1 MLYYTVSFH
10 SYILSNILIRS
21 AEDSTM
27 SFNSTGR
34 INALVVT
41 IDHSW
46 FLSEHFQM
54 TADSKI
60 LTSISCICYLSYS
73 EVSTVCQGLEENP
86 NGHPQVRGNYW
97 GCLRTR
103 QNPSKLKIFPQVHFE
118 VKLYE
123 LIYRQQWSLWSP
135 AVYSDKQTWDIF
147 CLKDKW
153 WCKSMYDR
161 FILTTFNEL
170 INRALYSLSVVNV

>member
-41 IDHSW
+41 IDYSW

-86 NGHPQVRGNYW
+86 SCHPQVRGNYW

-123 LIYRQQWSLWSP
+123 LIYGQQWSLWSP
-135 AVYSDKQTWDIF
+135 ALFIRISKPEIF
-147 CLKDKW
+147 
-153 WCKSMYDR
+153 
-161 FILTTFNEL
+161 
-170 INRALYSLSVVNV
+170 SVWRLNDDAKVCMTGLF